1 MKIGDNLRSYRKSKG
16 IGQAMMAEIAGASIP
31 SVSDWE
37 RGRNNPELSKL
48 IKIAEYFNDSLDDIV
63 FFNRKSKKTFSK
75 VEHKII
81 DRYRESPENIQSSI
95 RMMLNL

>member
-1 MKIGDNLRSYRKSKG
+1 MKISSNLKSYRKSKG

-37 RGRNNPELSKL
+37 RGRNNPELSRL
-48 IKIAEYFNDSLDDIV
+48 IKIAEYFGDSLDDIV
-63 FFNRKSKKTFSK
+63 FFNRKKGKSLSKT
-75 VEHKII
+75 EQMII
-81 DRYRESPENIQSSI
+81 DHYRESPENIQASI